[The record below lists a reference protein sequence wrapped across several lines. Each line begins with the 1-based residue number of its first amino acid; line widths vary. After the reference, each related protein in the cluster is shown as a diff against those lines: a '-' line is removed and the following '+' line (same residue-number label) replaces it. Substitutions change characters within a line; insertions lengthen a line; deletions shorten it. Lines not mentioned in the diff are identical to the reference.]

1 MQTDFW
7 YYTKVLIK
15 KSSFSSKN
23 TKTRWTKSRQISPAA
38 VLLFELSLGGFHCS
52 TSHVLLLL
60 KAGGKPSTWFPPGGL
75 VEQRKHADK
84 HPTPTN
90 KHNDK
95 AREHPNE
102 KQKWRSKTLK
112 GQPRTQC
119 TKGKQKKQRQCG
131 TKTKPPKTKREQIN
145 EQTRKAKLNKKR
157 QAKRKR
163 DNTRPRQNTR
173 LQIATS
179 NQIQEVLR

>member
-1 MQTDFW
+1 MSFHFFFKFW
-7 YYTKVLIK
+7 ARPTEA
-15 KSSFSSKN
+15 
-23 TKTRWTKSRQISPAA
+23 Q
-38 VLLFELSLGGFHCS
+38 C
-52 TSHVLLLL
+52 

-102 KQKWRSKTLK
+102 KQKWRSKTQK

-119 TKGKQKKQRQCG
+119 TKSK
-131 TKTKPPKTKREQIN
+131 
-145 EQTRKAKLNKKR
+145 
-157 QAKRKR
+157 
-163 DNTRPRQNTR
+163 
-173 LQIATS
+173 
-179 NQIQEVLR
+179 